1 MQEVHRLREN
11 KEEEKM
17 KDEDMVGSALKSS
30 QRETLSQCCL
40 GLKSLDGQNYRI
52 SREMGG

>member
-17 KDEDMVGSALKSS
+17 KDEDIWLSELMAFREKRAL
-30 QRETLSQCCL
+30 LC
-40 GLKSLDGQNYRI
+40 
-52 SREMGG
+52 GGGGKKA